1 MEGKELASKKPVKI
15 LITSALPYVNNV
27 PHLGNIIGCVL
38 SADVF
43 ARYCRS
49 RGKET
54 LFICGT
60 DEYGTAT
67 ETKALEEG
75 ITPKELCD
83 KYYEIHKRIYEWF
96 GISTDTFGRTTTP
109 IHAEITQ
116 EIFLDLH
123 KNGYVVEDDIVQAYD
138 EKAQMFLA
146 DRYIE
151 GTCPHCGYNGARA
164 DQCDK
169 CGKLLNFDEL
179 INPISKVSKT
189 TPVKRS
195 SRHLFIDLPN
205 MEKELDA
212 WIDAASKQGHWS
224 ENSRHIAKAWIAE
237 GLKKRCI
244 TRDLKWGVPVPLA
257 GWENKVFYVWFD
269 APIGYISITA
279 NLVKNWRDWW
289 QNPEEVSL
297 YQFMG
302 KDNVPFHTVIF
313 PSTLMGAHTGSEKK
327 WTLLHHISTT
337 EFLNYEGG
345 KFSKSKGLGVFGTDA
360 MESGIPA
367 DVWRYYL
374 LTNRPEKMDTDF
386 TWKDFGEKSNNELL
400 ANIGN
405 LVNRT
410 LVFAGREFQGK
421 APQAM
426 LSPSDNE
433 FISSQQAKFASA
445 GELLEQV
452 QLKEALHAIMQAGKE
467 ANAYF
472 QKNEPWKTAKENRE
486 LCAASIYV
494 LLNQVKD
501 FAIALEPFAPHTSAA
516 IFKQLAVEPKKWD
529 DLGKLSLPAGH
540 QLGKPEILFKKIE
553 AAQLEGFAA
562 KYGGTQAERDE
573 KSAKSA
579 QGAAASQANAS
590 VQAKISAQAKAG
602 KQASQANAGAQQK
615 KEKPAPAPV
624 TPISESQIDFEAGKI
639 IEISRHP
646 NAEKLYVEKIQLGSG
661 VVKQVVS
668 GLVPFF
674 TEAELLG
681 KSVILVKNLKPA
693 VLRGT
698 ESQGMILAAED
709 AEGKL
714 EVVSP
719 SAEPGEKGAVEGSE
733 GRQTGGVSQA
743 ASTGASPLPEI
754 SIDQFFTVK
763 LEVKGGILLAN
774 GKPVLVGG
782 KQVKTEKVLDGK
794 VR

>member
-1 MEGKELASKKPVKI
+1 MEGKELKQKRI

-43 ARYCRS
+43 ARFCRS

-83 KYYEIHKRIYEWF
+83 KYYAIHKRIYEWF
-96 GISTDTFGRTTTP
+96 GISTDIFGRTTTP
-109 IHAEITQ
+109 LHTEITQ
-116 EIFLDLH
+116 EIFLDLY
-123 KNGYVVEDDIVQAYD
+123 KNGFVVEDEIVQAYD

-151 GTCPHCGYNGARA
+151 GTCPHCGYQGARA

-179 INPISKVSKT
+179 INPVSKVSKT
-189 TPVKRS
+189 TPTKRS

-205 MEKELDA
+205 IQAELDA
-212 WIDAASKQGHWS
+212 WIDATSKEGSWS
-224 ENSRHIAKAWIAE
+224 ENSYRIAKAWIAE

-244 TRDLKWGVPVPLA
+244 TRDLKWGVSVPLP

-269 APIGYISITA
+269 APIGYLSITA
-279 NLVKNWRDWW
+279 NLTKDWRNWW
-289 QNPEEVSL
+289 QNPREVAL

-313 PSTLMGAHTGSEKK
+313 PSTLMGAQAKSERK
-327 WTLLHHISTT
+327 WTFLHHISTT

-360 MESGIPA
+360 MDSGIPA

-374 LTNRPEKMDTDF
+374 LTNRPEKMDTNF
-386 TWKDFGEKSNNELL
+386 TWQDFGEKLNNELL

-410 LVFAGREFQGK
+410 LVFASREFSGK
-421 APQAM
+421 VPEAALAQP
-426 LSPSDNE
+426 DHE
-433 FISSQQAKFASA
+433 FLAAQNAKFASA

-452 QLKEALHAIMQAGKE
+452 QLKEALHVIMQAGKE

-472 QKNEPWKTAKENRE
+472 QRNEPWKTAKEDRE
-486 LCAASIYV
+486 KCSASIYV

-501 FAIALEPFAPHTSAA
+501 FAIALEPFVPHTSDA
-516 IFKQLAVEPKKWD
+516 IFKQLAISPKKWD

-540 QLGKPEILFKKIE
+540 TLGKPEILFKKIE
-553 AAQLEGFAA
+553 AKQLAEFAE

-579 QGAAASQANAS
+579 QGAAASQANAAT
-590 VQAKISAQAKAG
+590 QAKISEAAKTGAQAKA
-602 KQASQANAGAQQK
+602 QQQK
-615 KEKPAPAPV
+615 KEKPKPVPVAPIQE
-624 TPISESQIDFEAGKI
+624 TEIDFEVGKI
-639 IEISRHP
+639 TEIARHS
-646 NAEKLYVEKIQLGSG
+646 NAEKLYVEKIQLGNG
-661 VVKQVVS
+661 ETRQVVS

-681 KSVILVKNLKPA
+681 KSVLLVKNLKPA
-693 VLRGT
+693 ILRGT
-698 ESQGMILAAED
+698 ESQGMILAAEN

-719 SAEPGEKGAVEGSE
+719 DAQPGEKGVVEGSE
-733 GRQTGGVSQA
+733 GASQA
-743 ASTGASPLPEI
+743 ASAGSSLLPEI
-754 SIDQFFTVK
+754 TIDQFFTVK

-782 KQVKTEKVLDGK
+782 KQVKTGKVLDGK